1 MADDSITSAPVDAA
15 ETAAPTP
22 NNSDSGSEHSKPKPW
37 FKRLSLTTWIF
48 IALILGVLA
57 GLALQGSPEIADTYI
72 KPFGTIFLNL
82 IKMIVVP
89 LVLFSIIA
97 GVVSLDDVKKVG
109 AIGGKTVLFYL
120 ATTACAVTLGL
131 VFANLMNVGAGYTMP
146 TGELSYEATEPPSL
160 IDTIVNMF
168 PSNFFQPMA
177 DATMLQVIV
186 IAVVFGFG
194 MIAAGKK
201 AKPVIDICNAMSDVC
216 IAIMRGIILVAPFG
230 VFGQPRIAG
239 GEIFYRG
246 EAISRKSTHFI
257 ASNGIDVLRP
267 LLWLIVVAYVAMI
280 VQILLVYSG
289 IIKIFARMNPLKFLK
304 GEMPVMGFAFASASS
319 VGTLPINME
328 CTEKM
333 GVSKEVTSFVLPLGA
348 TINMDGTAIYQ
359 GVCAIFIAQV
369 FGIDLSVGQQLTIVM
384 TAVLASIGTAGVPGS
399 GMIMLAM
406 VLQSVGLPVEGV
418 ALVAG
423 VDRILD
429 MMRTTVNVT
438 GDAAVATCVDA
449 MQKRAAARHARK
461 AEKLAKA
468 A

>member
-1 MADDSITSAPVDAA
+1 MADDSIISAPADAA
-15 ETAAPTP
+15 EATP
-22 NNSDSGSEHSKPKPW
+22 STPDGGSKGDGHDKPKPW

-57 GLALQGSPEIADTYI
+57 GMALQGAPEIADTYI

-131 VFANLMNVGAGYTMP
+131 IFANVMNVGAGYTMP
-146 TGELSYEATEPPSL
+146 SGELSYEATEPPSL

-201 AKPVIDICNAMSDVC
+201 AEPVIKICNAMSDVC

-230 VFGQPRIAG
+230 VFGLICPVIAN
-239 GEIFYRG
+239 
-246 EAISRKSTHFI
+246 
-257 ASNGIDVLRP
+257 NGIDVLRP
-267 LLWLIVVAYVAMI
+267 LLWLIVVAYLAMI
-280 VQILLVYSG
+280 CQIVLVYSG
-289 IIKIFARMNPLKFLK
+289 IIKVFARMNPLKFLR

-319 VGTLPINME
+319 MGTLPINME

-359 GVCAIFIAQV
+359 GVCALFVANAY
-369 FGIDLSVGQQLTIVM
+369 GIPLDLGQQVTIVL
-384 TAVLASIGTAGVPGS
+384 TCTLASVGTAGVPGA
-399 GMIMLAM
+399 GVVMLTM

-423 VDRILD
+423 IDRILD
-429 MMRTTVNVT
+429 MARTTVNIT
-438 GDAAVATCVDA
+438 GDIACSAVVAATEGGL
-449 MQKRAAARHARK
+449 KPERP
-461 AEKLAKA
+461 
-468 A
+468 

>member
-230 VFGQPRIAG
+230 VFGLICPV
-239 GEIFYRG
+239 
-246 EAISRKSTHFI
+246 I

-333 GVSKEVTSFVLPLGA
+333 GISKEVTSFVLPLGA
-348 TINMDGTAIYQ
+348 TINMDGTAIY
-359 GVCAIFIAQV
+359 
-369 FGIDLSVGQQLTIVM
+369 
-384 TAVLASIGTAGVPGS
+384 
-399 GMIMLAM
+399 
-406 VLQSVGLPVEGV
+406 
-418 ALVAG
+418 
-423 VDRILD
+423 
-429 MMRTTVNVT
+429 
-438 GDAAVATCVDA
+438 
-449 MQKRAAARHARK
+449 
-461 AEKLAKA
+461 
-468 A
+468 

>member
-1 MADDSITSAPVDAA
+1 MHKGKGRTAMADDSIISAPADAT
-15 ETAAPTP
+15 ETVAPTP
-22 NNSDSGSEHSKPKPW
+22 DSGDNGNGHGKPKPW

-57 GLALQGSPEIADTYI
+57 GMALQGAPEIADTYI

-131 VFANLMNVGAGYTMP
+131 IFANVMNVGAGYTMP
-146 TGELSYEATEPPSL
+146 SGELSYEATEPPSL

-201 AKPVIDICNAMSDVC
+201 AEPVIAN
-216 IAIMRGIILVAPFG
+216 
-230 VFGQPRIAG
+230 
-239 GEIFYRG
+239 
-246 EAISRKSTHFI
+246 
-257 ASNGIDVLRP
+257 NGIDVLRP

-280 VQILLVYSG
+280 VQIILVYSG
-289 IIKIFARMNPLKFLK
+289 IIKIFARMNPLKFLR

-319 VGTLPINME
+319 MGTLPINME

-369 FGIDLSVGQQLTIVM
+369 FGIDLSIGQQLTIVM

-449 MQKRAAARHARK
+449 MQKRAAARKARK
-461 AEKLAKA
+461 AEKA
-468 A
+468 AA

>member
-177 DATMLQVIV
+177 DATMPQHTT
-186 IAVVFGFG
+186 G
-194 MIAAGKK
+194 AAIQQS
-201 AKPVIDICNAMSDVC
+201 P
-216 IAIMRGIILVAPFG
+216 
-230 VFGQPRIAG
+230 
-239 GEIFYRG
+239 
-246 EAISRKSTHFI
+246 
-257 ASNGIDVLRP
+257 
-267 LLWLIVVAYVAMI
+267 
-280 VQILLVYSG
+280 SG
-289 IIKIFARMNPLKFLK
+289 
-304 GEMPVMGFAFASASS
+304 
-319 VGTLPINME
+319 
-328 CTEKM
+328 
-333 GVSKEVTSFVLPLGA
+333 
-348 TINMDGTAIYQ
+348 
-359 GVCAIFIAQV
+359 
-369 FGIDLSVGQQLTIVM
+369 
-384 TAVLASIGTAGVPGS
+384 
-399 GMIMLAM
+399 
-406 VLQSVGLPVEGV
+406 
-418 ALVAG
+418 
-423 VDRILD
+423 
-429 MMRTTVNVT
+429 
-438 GDAAVATCVDA
+438 
-449 MQKRAAARHARK
+449 
-461 AEKLAKA
+461 
-468 A
+468 

>member
-1 MADDSITSAPVDAA
+1 MENAD
-15 ETAAPTP
+15 
-22 NNSDSGSEHSKPKPW
+22 SKPKPW

-57 GLALQGSPEIADTYI
+57 GLALQGAPEIADTYI

-201 AKPVIDICNAMSDVC
+201 AKPVIYICNAMSDVC

-230 VFGQPRIAG
+230 VFGLICPV
-239 GEIFYRG
+239 
-246 EAISRKSTHFI
+246 I

-359 GVCAIFIAQV
+359 GVCAIFIAQI
-369 FGIDLSVGQQLTIVM
+369 FGIDLTIAQQLTIIL
-384 TAVLASIGTAGVPGS
+384 TATLASIGTAGVPGS
-399 GMIMLAM
+399 GMIMLTM
-406 VLQSVGLPVEGV
+406 VLQTVGLPVEGI

-423 VDRILD
+423 IDRVLD
-429 MMRTTVNVT
+429 MGRTAVNIT
-438 GDAAVATCVDA
+438 GDATCTICVDA
-449 MQKRAAARHARK
+449 WEKKRERK
-461 AEKLAKA
+461 KLAA
-468 A
+468 QAGASAE